1 MKKSLLALTTLFLVG
16 CIATPASLPS
26 NQAAKIEPK
35 QTTSIF
41 YYPVAPVGHGQAT
54 ALVTG
59 TFAWKAGCLYLVGK
73 DGVYHTAMFPMYP
86 KGLVQWDEA
95 SKTITLDGHDFK
107 MGDFISTNGHYSDYV
122 ANSPMGLEYQ
132 NQGNKKCLNPSIANI
147 GTMDLND

>member
-1 MKKSLLALTTLFLVG
+1 MQKFLLALTPLFLVG
-16 CIATPASLPS
+16 CMTTPVSSQS
-26 NQAAKIEPK
+26 NQAAKTHPD

-59 TFAWKAGCLYLVGK
+59 KFAWKDGCLYLVGR
-73 DGVYHTAMFPMYP
+73 DGGYNTAMFPMFP
-86 KGLVQWDEA
+86 KGLIQWDEA

-122 ANSPMGLEYQ
+122 ANSPLGLEYQ
-132 NQGNKKCLNPSIANI
+132 NQGNKKCLNPTIANI

>member
-1 MKKSLLALTTLFLVG
+1 MQKSLLALATLFLVG
-16 CIATPASLPS
+16 CMATPVSSPS
-26 NQAAKIEPK
+26 NQETEIKLK
-35 QTTSIF
+35 QSTSIF

-59 TFAWKAGCLYLVGK
+59 KFAWKDGCLYLVGK
-73 DGVYHTAMFPMYP
+73 DGVYNTAMFPMYP
-86 KGLVQWDEA
+86 KSLVQWDEA

-132 NQGNKKCLNPSIANI
+132 KQGNKKCLNPTIANI
-147 GTMDLND
+147 GTMDLNN